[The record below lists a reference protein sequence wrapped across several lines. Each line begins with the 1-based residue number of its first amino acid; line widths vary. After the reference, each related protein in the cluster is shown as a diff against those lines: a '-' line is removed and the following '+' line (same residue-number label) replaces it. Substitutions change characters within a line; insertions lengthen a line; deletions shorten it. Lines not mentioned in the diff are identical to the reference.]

1 VKKNLFIV
9 GVIVALILLLDQVIK
24 VYIKTHFSPGEE
36 LPIVGNWF
44 VLEYVENQGMAFG
57 TTFGSQ
63 MWHKLAL
70 SIFRII
76 AIVGIC
82 YYWYKQAKEG
92 ARREFLIAIGLIL
105 AGATGNLID
114 SMFYDFVFPYD
125 PCMGFNHLA
134 GSGIITDCGF
144 FGQIETRHTGFLLGN
159 VVDMFKFQANWPQWM
174 PGIGGREVFPAIW
187 NLADF
192 AISTG
197 VILIF
202 IRQRAYFPK
211 DNKKKKEIENNEEMK
226 S

>member
-1 VKKNLFIV
+1 MIV
-9 GVIVALILLLDQVIK
+9 GVIVALILLLDQLIK

-36 LPIVGNWF
+36 VPVLGNWF
-44 VLEYVENQGMAFG
+44 VLEYIENQGMAFG
-57 TTFGSQ
+57 TTFGNK

-70 SIFRII
+70 SIFRIV

-92 ARREFLIAIGLIL
+92 VRREFLIAIGLIL
-105 AGATGNLID
+105 AGAMGNLID

-125 PCMGFNHLA
+125 PCMGFNHLE
-134 GSGIITDCGF
+134 GSGIVSDCGF

-159 VVDMFKFQANWPQWM
+159 VVDMFKFQAFWPQWV
-174 PGIGGREVFPAIW
+174 PGLGGKEVFPAIW
-187 NLADF
+187 NLADA

-197 VILIF
+197 VIMIF

-211 DNKKKKEIENNEEMK
+211 DKKESKETTEETL
-226 S
+226 